1 MKLKVALD
9 WTPNVIHAGMYLAQ
23 IDNLWG
29 DSDLEVE
36 YISVEIDNY
45 QKKTTQRLVEGE
57 VHIALSPSEHLLDY
71 RLLQKEEYPIKAIAT
86 VMQQETSAFVTLPDS
101 GITRPAQLDGKT
113 YGGYKTQLERELLT
127 YLIQQDGGKGDIDL
141 VTPPRLEVFEA
152 FLQQQFDTAWV
163 FMPWEGVI
171 AERRG
176 KKLNAFHLHDYQIP
190 YGYSPILMVR
200 EETIENAS
208 ETLQV
213 FLAGVARGYQQAA
226 NEPEATAQKL
236 VENVDH
242 PSFEDIDFITQAMQA
257 IAPSFLN
264 EQQRWG
270 AMKPERWDAYVQW
283 LSKHE
288 LLHRYDGSP
297 LSAEQIN
304 IASLYTNE
312 MLVTDDD

>member
-9 WTPNVIHAGMYLAQ
+9 WTPNVIHAGLYLAQ
-23 IDNLWG
+23 INNLWK
-29 DSDLEVE
+29 DSGLEVE

-45 QKKTTQRLVEGE
+45 QKKTTQRSAEGE

-71 RLLQKEEYPIKAIAT
+71 RLLQKEQYPIKAIAT

-101 GITRPAQLDGKT
+101 GITRPSQLDGKT

-127 YLIQQDGGKGDIDL
+127 SLIQQDGGKGDIDL
-141 VTPPRLEVFEA
+141 ITPPRLEVFEA
-152 FLQQQFDTAWV
+152 FLQQQFDVAWV

-190 YGYSPILMVR
+190 YGYSPILMAR
-200 EETIENAS
+200 EDVLNENQAAF
-208 ETLQV
+208 QV
-213 FLAGVARGYQQAA
+213 FLDGVGQGYQQVAA
-226 NEPEATAQKL
+226 TPEETARML
-236 VENVDH
+236 VNHIDH
-242 PSFEDIDFITQAMQA
+242 PNFQDLDFITQAMQV

-264 EQQRWG
+264 DQQQWGVMQADRWST
-270 AMKPERWDAYVQW
+270 YVQW
-283 LSKHE
+283 LSEHH
-288 LLHRYDGSP
+288 LLKRYDDSL

-312 MLVTDDD
+312 LFNS

>member
-9 WTPNVIHAGMYLAQ
+9 WTPNVIHAGLYLAQ
-23 IDNLWG
+23 INNFWKESG
-29 DSDLEVE
+29 LEVE

-45 QKKTTQRLVEGE
+45 QKKTTQRLAEGE

-71 RLLQKEEYPIKAIAT
+71 RLLQKEQYPIKAIAT

-101 GITRPAQLDGKT
+101 GITRPSQLDGKT
-113 YGGYKTQLERELLT
+113 YGGYKTQLERELLNG
-127 YLIQQDGGKGDIDL
+127 LIQQDGGEGEINL

-200 EETIENAS
+200 EDVLNENQAVF
-208 ETLQV
+208 QV
-213 FLAGVARGYQQAA
+213 FQDGVGQGYQQAA
-226 NEPEATAQKL
+226 AAPEETAQTL
-236 VENVDH
+236 VKHIDH
-242 PSFEDIDFITQAMQA
+242 PNFQDLDFITQAMQT

-264 EQQRWG
+264 ENQQWGVMKSDRWH
-270 AMKPERWDAYVQW
+270 DYVQW
-283 LSKHE
+283 LSEHQ
-288 LLHRYDGSP
+288 LLQRYNGD
-297 LSAEQIN
+297 LLVAEQIN

-312 MLVTDDD
+312 LFNS

>member
-9 WTPNVIHAGMYLAQ
+9 WTPNVIHAGLYLAQ
-23 IDNLWG
+23 INNLWK
-29 DSDLEVE
+29 DSGLEVE
-36 YISVEIDNY
+36 YISVEVDNY
-45 QKKTTQRLVEGE
+45 QKKTTQRLAEGE

-71 RLLQKEEYPIKAIAT
+71 HLLQQEQYPIKAIAT

-101 GITRPAQLDGKT
+101 EITRPSQLSGKT

-127 YLIQQDGGKGDIDL
+127 SLIQRDGGEGNINL
-141 VTPPRLEVFEA
+141 VMPPRLEVFEA
-152 FLQQQFDTAWV
+152 FLQQQFDVAWV

-190 YGYSPILMVR
+190 YGYSPILMAR
-200 EETIENAS
+200 EGVVNEEKEAF
-208 ETLQV
+208 QA
-213 FLAGVARGYQQAA
+213 FLTGVSQGYQQAA
-226 NEPEATAQKL
+226 NNPEETAQTL
-236 VENVDH
+236 VKHIDH
-242 PSFEDIDFITQAMQA
+242 PNFYDLDFITQAMQT

-270 AMKPERWDAYVQW
+270 VMKPERWSDYLQW
-283 LSKHE
+283 LSDHE
-288 LLHRYDGSP
+288 LLKRHDNSH

-304 IASLYTNE
+304 ISALYTNE
-312 MLVTDDD
+312 LLK

>member
-9 WTPNVIHAGMYLAQ
+9 WTPNVIHAGLYLAQ
-23 IDNLWG
+23 IENLWK
-29 DSDLEVE
+29 DSGLEVE

-45 QKKTTQRLVEGE
+45 QKKTTQRLAEGE

-71 RLLQKEEYPIKAIAT
+71 RLLQKEKYPIKAIAT

-101 GITRPAQLDGKT
+101 GITRPAQLDGKI
-113 YGGYKTQLERELLT
+113 YGGYKTQLEKELLT
-127 YLIQQDGGKGDIDL
+127 SLIQQDGGKGDIDL
-141 VTPPRLEVFEA
+141 VTPSRLEVFEA

-200 EETIENAS
+200 EDVLNDEKEAF
-208 ETLQV
+208 QV
-213 FLAGVARGYQQAA
+213 FLTAVSQGYQKAA
-226 NEPEATAQKL
+226 SNPEETAQKL
-236 VENVDH
+236 VEHIDH
-242 PSFEDIDFITQAMQA
+242 SNFEDVDFIAQAMQV

-264 EQQRWG
+264 DKQQWG
-270 AMKPERWDAYVQW
+270 TMKPERWNDYVQW
-283 LSKHE
+283 LSDRK
-288 LLHRYDGSP
+288 LLNRYDGSQ

-304 IASLYTNE
+304 IASLYTNK
-312 MLVTDDD
+312 MLVTVDD

>member
-23 IDNLWG
+23 IDNLWK

-36 YISVEIDNY
+36 YISVEVDNY
-45 QKKTTQRLVEGE
+45 QKKTTQRLAEGE

-71 RLLQKEEYPIKAIAT
+71 RLLQEDQYPIKAIAT
-86 VMQQETSAFVTLPDS
+86 VMQQETSAFVTLPES
-101 GITRPAQLDGKT
+101 TITRPVLLNGKT
-113 YGGYKTQLERELLT
+113 YGGYKTQLEKELLGN
-127 YLIQQDGGKGDIDL
+127 LIQQDGGEGEINL
-141 VTPPRLEVFEA
+141 VAPPRLEVFEA
-152 FLQQQFDTAWV
+152 FLQQHFDVAWV

-200 EETIENAS
+200 EESVENDS
-208 ETLQV
+208 EALQT
-213 FLAGVARGYQQAA
+213 FLNGIARGYQQAA
-226 NEPEATAQKL
+226 HRPEETADKL
-236 VENVDH
+236 VKHIDH
-242 PSFEDIDFITQAMQA
+242 PNFEDLDFITQAMQV

-264 EQQRWG
+264 EEQKWG
-270 AMKPERWDAYVQW
+270 IMQPERWKSYVHW
-283 LSKHE
+283 LSDHK
-288 LLHRYDGSP
+288 LLTRYNGSQ

-304 IASLYTNE
+304 VAALYTNE
-312 MLVTDDD
+312 LLP

>member
-29 DSDLEVE
+29 GSDLEVE

-45 QKKTTQRLVEGE
+45 QKKTTQRLAEGE
-57 VHIALSPSEHLLDY
+57 VHIALSPSEHLLDF
-71 RLLQKEEYPIKAIAT
+71 RLLQKEQHPIKAIAT

-113 YGGYKTQLERELLT
+113 YGGYKTQLEKELLT
-127 YLIQQDGGKGDIDL
+127 NLIQQDGGQGDIDL

-163 FMPWEGVI
+163 FVPWEGVI

-200 EETIENAS
+200 EDVLEAEKESFQA
-208 ETLQV
+208 
-213 FLAGVARGYQQAA
+213 FLTAVGKGYQQAA
-226 NEPEATAQKL
+226 NNPEETAQKL
-236 VENVDH
+236 VENVNH
-242 PSFEDIDFITQAMQA
+242 PNFEDIDFITQAMQV

-264 EQQRWG
+264 EQQQWG
-270 AMKPERWDAYVQW
+270 TMKPERWSAYVQW
-283 LSKHE
+283 LSDHK
-288 LLHRYDGSP
+288 LLNRYDNSP
-297 LSAEQIN
+297 LSAEQITTR
-304 IASLYTNE
+304 SLYTNK
-312 MLVTDDD
+312 LLND

>member
-9 WTPNVIHAGMYLAQ
+9 WTPNVIHAGLYLAQ
-23 IDNLWG
+23 INNLWKESG
-29 DSDLEVE
+29 LEVE

-45 QKKTTQRLVEGE
+45 QKKTTQRLAEGE

-71 RLLQKEEYPIKAIAT
+71 RLLQKAQHPIKAIAT
-86 VMQQETSAFVTLPDS
+86 VMQQETSAFVTLSDS
-101 GITRPAQLDGKT
+101 GITRPSQLDGKT
-113 YGGYKTQLERELLT
+113 YGGYKTQLEKELLT
-127 YLIQQDGGKGDIDL
+127 SLIQQDGGKGDIDL
-141 VTPPRLEVFEA
+141 ITPPRLEVFEA

-190 YGYSPILMVR
+190 YGYSPILMAR
-200 EETIENAS
+200 EDVLNEEKDTFQA
-208 ETLQV
+208 
-213 FLAGVARGYQQAA
+213 FLAGVGQGYQQAT
-226 NEPEATAQKL
+226 TAPGEVARLL
-236 VENVDH
+236 VDQVDH
-242 PSFEDIDFITQAMQA
+242 SNFEDLDFITQAMQT

-264 EQQRWG
+264 DQQQWGVMQADRWSS
-270 AMKPERWDAYVQW
+270 YVHW
-283 LSKHE
+283 LSEHH
-288 LLHRYDGSP
+288 LLKRYDDSL

-312 MLVTDDD
+312 LVNS